1 MEHSEIDMRLHCME
15 DRVSLGTDLKA
26 GWLNNLVNIIS
37 EILFSK
43 TFTIINDIQDL
54 GILFNNH
61 NKIKVP
67 LSIIHSINL
76 F

>member
-1 MEHSEIDMRLHCME
+1 MRLHCME

-43 TFTIINDIQDL
+43 TFTIINVIQD
-54 GILFNNH
+54 
-61 NKIKVP
+61 
-67 LSIIHSINL
+67 
-76 F
+76 